1 MVPHSRHRQI
11 AVRDAVAR
19 RSNINPDGPATSR
32 AISRWMSPSSRT
44 AAAKVAPKLY
54 SPHRGAVWRRESA
67 KNAASEPSAMRAGRI
82 ATSMCQFVLFILTWI
97 TTFILALIIVPTI
110 HESGHAA
117 ACLIRGGALVLVV
130 LLGLRRALQG
140 RAPRL
145 LRRAAPS

>member
-44 AAAKVAPKLY
+44 ATAKVAPKLY
-54 SPHRGAVWRRESA
+54 SPHHGAVSRRESA
-67 KNAASEPSAMRAGRI
+67 KNAASEPSAMRAGR
-82 ATSMCQFVLFILTWI
+82 TSMCQFVLFILTCI

-117 ACLIRGGALVLVV
+117 ACVIQGGAVTH
-130 LLGLRRALQG
+130 LQPLPFG
-140 RAPRL
+140 TEADTGCS
-145 LRRAAPS
+145 A